1 MSGQSTIYARH
12 LNQGERSRD
21 FTVEVEPGTG
31 WLVRDSEDDSPLREH
46 RYDDW
51 HRVELAISRF
61 TVEALRLRTLGWSDA
76 RPDAPPSG
84 TRTMSVGERS

>member
-1 MSGQSTIYARH
+1 MPGQSTLYARH
-12 LNQGERSRD
+12 LNQGEHSRD
-21 FTVEVEPGTG
+21 FTVEVEPGAG
-31 WLVRDSEDDSPLREH
+31 WLVRESEDANPLREH

-61 TVEALRLRTLGWSDA
+61 TVEALRLKTLGWSDA

-84 TRTMSVGERS
+84 SRTMSVGGRS